1 MSPMLDNVELLV
13 AKRDMRR
20 VYRSA
25 AGQAGTRFL
34 KALRDDKKI
43 LGVRCKECNEVF
55 IPPTSTCVKCFSRL
69 DEWVELGS
77 QGTVLSFTVVHSH
90 EDYQPVQTP
99 FVYAIIQLE
108 GADTGLTHI
117 LGEID
122 DLEKI
127 EIGMRVEAVFKA
139 ERNGHILDIEYF
151 RPV

>member
-1 MSPMLDNVELLV
+1 MSPMLDDVELLV

-25 AGQAGTRFL
+25 AGRAGTRFL
-34 KALRDDKKI
+34 KSLKDDKKI
-43 LGVRCKECNEVF
+43 LGVKCKVCDEVF
-55 IPPTSTCVKCFSRL
+55 VPPTSTCVKCFSRL
-69 DEWVELGS
+69 DEWVELSGL
-77 QGTVLSFTVVHSH
+77 GTVHSFTVVHSQ
-90 EDYQPVQTP
+90 EPYQPVQIP
-99 FVYAIIQLE
+99 FVYAIIRLE

-122 DLEKI
+122 DLDKI
-127 EIGMRVEAVFKA
+127 EIGMQVEAVFKT